1 MVVAKGRH
9 GTRAHWIS
17 TVDPAFGVL
26 PSFMLHISGFKER
39 LFAMQFAETVWK
51 PGTRPALDAAYES
64 AWEDGNDPYEPEWRW
79 AAYHCGTSPQIVL
92 SMRYREADEGFSTL
106 ESYLDRRTPSSLL
119 DHLFVVDTYYQSRV
133 LGTPLPT
140 ERDLDFTP
148 DPIVDEL
155 LAASGDILLWQFQFE
170 QLAQLFVDR
179 RSDAIAL
186 RRRINQKR
194 PETRERI
201 RRMTFPSGQSLRDV
215 VEERLLYEGLVPGQW
230 RGAKLLFSAEAKEP

>member
-1 MVVAKGRH
+1 MH
-9 GTRAHWIS
+9 
-17 TVDPAFGVL
+17 L
-26 PSFMLHISGFKER
+26 
-39 LFAMQFAETVWK
+39 AETVWK

-64 AWEDGNDPYEPEWRW
+64 AWADGNDPYVPERRW
-79 AAYHCGTSPQIVL
+79 AAYLRKESPQIVL
-92 SMRYREADEGFSTL
+92 SMRYREADEDFPTL

-119 DHLFVVDTYYQSRV
+119 DHLFVVDTYHQSRA

-155 LAASGDILLWQFQFE
+155 LSASDGILLWQFQFE

-194 PETRERI
+194 FETRERI
-201 RRMTFPSGQSLRDV
+201 EEMTFPSGQSFRDV
-215 VEERLLYEGLVPGQW
+215 VEERLLHEGAVPGQW
-230 RGAKLLFSAEAKEP
+230 GSARLLCGEE